1 MNLSIQAY
9 PKGYNE
15 SNAPSVEMRLETGGD
30 RPFDGTSAG
39 VYAGPSSL
47 TMRCSVANPAQC
59 RELAQ
64 QLRGAADALVDW
76 ALVREQPR
84 NFQVTP

>member
-1 MNLSIQAY
+1 VNLSIQAY

-15 SNAPSVEMRLETGGD
+15 SNAPSVEMRLEVSTD
-30 RPFDGTSAG
+30 FDGSSAA
-39 VYAGPSSL
+39 VYANRSAL
-47 TMRCSVANPAQC
+47 TVRASVNTPAQC

-84 NFQVTP
+84 NFAVEVKP